1 LILKIFSS
9 SLTRNFQIVS
19 PVKMI
24 MDTDDKSSTTPE
36 SIDEGLG
43 TDSDE
48 QALRSTPTTSA
59 IDIPASTKL
68 TMNDLDRQ
76 IEVLMKCEVLSEPE
90 VKVLCA
96 KAREI
101 LCQEGNVQYI
111 DPPVTVCGKL

>member
-1 LILKIFSS
+1 METDEKPASSTPTEDSS
-9 SLTRNFQIVS
+9 SNG
-19 PVKMI
+19 
-24 MDTDDKSSTTPE
+24 E
-36 SIDEGLG
+36 DEGLG

-48 QALRSTPTTSA
+48 QQSLQQQLVKSSPSNSNAATTSA
-59 IDIPASTKL
+59 IDVPSNTKL

-76 IEVLMKCEVLSEPE
+76 IEILMKCEVLSEPE

-111 DPPVTVCGKL
+111 DPPVTVCGKWFLF